1 MFYMNNQIFFFFYNL
16 ANQSKTF
23 DYIVVFFAE
32 YFPYLVIFI
41 AGVFLLFHN
50 EVFKRNN
57 GEEGGM
63 SVVLRNFISVFRQKK
78 LEISLSFITAIL
90 AWVFAKGIKMILA
103 YPRPF
108 ILFGD
113 INPLFIE
120 SGYSFPS
127 GHATFFMALAVSI
140 FFFHKKAGS
149 VFIFFAVLI
158 GIARIISGIHFPV
171 DILGGF
177 MLGSLIAYLVKYVY
191 NTYILC
197 GKN

>member
-1 MFYMNNQIFFFFYNL
+1 MNNQIFYFFYSL

-23 DYIVVFFAE
+23 DYMVIFFAE
-32 YFPYLVIFI
+32 YFPYIVIFL
-41 AGVFLLFHN
+41 AGFFLLFHN
-50 EVFKRNN
+50 EVFKRNR
-57 GEEGGM
+57 EEKESI
-63 SVVLRNFISVFRQKK
+63 SVVLRNFILVFQQKK

-90 AWVFAKGIKMILA
+90 AWVFAKGIKMALA

-108 ILFGD
+108 VLFKD

-149 VFIFFAVLI
+149 VFIFFALLI

-177 MLGSLIAYLVKYVY
+177 LLGSLIAYLTKNVY
-191 NTYILC
+191 NAVI
-197 GKN
+197 